1 MQIIPRKFEV
11 SSSSGAG
18 VIVIAD
24 LPVANVIALL
34 YSTDPSRGEL
44 SRAAAGS
51 AALTKSCSCSSALHE
66 HKNF

>member
-34 YSTDPSRGEL
+34 YDTDPSRGEL

-51 AALTKSCSCSSALHE
+51 AALTKPRSDSHVMS
-66 HKNF
+66 FF

>member
-34 YSTDPSRGEL
+34 YDTDPSRGEL

-51 AALTKSCSCSSALHE
+51 SQQG
-66 HKNF
+66 

>member
-1 MQIIPRKFEV
+1 MQIISRKFEV

-51 AALTKSCSCSSALHE
+51 AALTK
-66 HKNF
+66 KM